1 MGGCDDCLPPVVGI
15 GIGIGMIESETSR
28 PKDRYRMMV
37 PSLPQRDSQDVV
49 VVVALLLLPLM
60 VHVLVLTEGLD
71 AELLS
76 DSDDKPVVPC
86 EFPYSVPVRG
96 VHTRRTGA

>member
-49 VVVALLLLPLM
+49 VVVALM

-76 DSDDKPVVPC
+76 DSDDKPVVPS